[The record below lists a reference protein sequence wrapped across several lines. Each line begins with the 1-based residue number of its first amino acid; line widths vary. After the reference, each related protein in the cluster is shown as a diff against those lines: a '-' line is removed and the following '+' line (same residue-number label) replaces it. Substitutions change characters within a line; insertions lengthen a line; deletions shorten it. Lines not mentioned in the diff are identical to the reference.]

1 MDVHRGLGRHPTIL
15 RVANTQSSQSSIH
28 LEAVCRPPPDRIIM
42 YMITIIY
49 LDETNSILAHILD
62 KPTRVKRIMNEGIVF
77 DRVDK
82 DENILRSGSVIPP
95 SRIVRIYWEDDFKDS
110 E

>member
-1 MDVHRGLGRHPTIL
+1 
-15 RVANTQSSQSSIH
+15 
-28 LEAVCRPPPDRIIM
+28 M